1 MRTASS
7 RTVLFGKEFV
17 IAERWLRVIYLTVG
31 ALSIGAVFWWLQFS
45 LPSICCGD
53 FDGYYHIKWS
63 QLLWQGLRSRHFP
76 PAFTW
81 LPLTTLNPSQ
91 YADQHFFFHLL
102 LIPFTWFSDL
112 RLGAKVATALFSA
125 AAVFSLYWLVLRYR
139 IRYPLLWLLALIA
152 CSSFFYSRLTMT
164 KAQGVSI
171 LFIVVG
177 IYLLFERKY
186 VWLGPTA
193 FLYVWTYNLFVMLGV
208 LVLIWAVV
216 VWWSERRI
224 EWRPLLW
231 TGLGMVAGFIVN
243 PYFPHNVSLFLEH
256 LIAKSGSASM
266 PAGVGFEWYPL
277 PTWEFLNTAVVAC
290 LSMCVGYVAFGYV
303 LSRSQ
308 RDKIRVQRPLLFL
321 IFSSFLLLITLR
333 SIRFIEYWPP
343 FAVLFA
349 AFTLQAAWDSKPNRL
364 PAQTENL
371 QPVPLELEPA
381 EEPKPE
387 AAGALRRALFI
398 SLIVILLGADSFYNL
413 YAARMRI
420 TDVTRAPNYYQAGT
434 QWLLANVPPGSL
446 IFDVNW
452 GDFPKLFFYDTT
464 HSYVGG
470 LDAIYLRDKHPE
482 FARLDDRLSNGQE
495 QDPAAAIRSLFAA
508 VNPGAL
514 TYLFVGNSPAPP
526 RPEWFRYMMRLG
538 KVKQVYADK
547 ECAILQV
554 LDNPVPNDSESEA
567 PSTAVSAEQPVSP
580 GQRGRWNTPEQR
592 KLAAA
597 QVHRRFGDD
606 IYGTVED
613 VGGVPTLVIHNKNAT
628 ADWAKNLFDKDL
640 ASPAGE
646 ALWQFGFGKYAVTNG
661 TRGWIAKVEG
671 NEQYR
676 GLFKDNPEPKK

>member
-1 MRTASS
+1 MA
-7 RTVLFGKEFV
+7 TVDSKTVSVNIEPA
-17 IAERWLRVIYLTVG
+17 AEPRWLRFLYLTAG
-31 ALSIGAVFWWLQFS
+31 ALSISAVFLWLQFS
-45 LPSICCGD
+45 LPSLCCGD

-63 QLLWQGLRSRHFP
+63 QLLWQGLRSGHFP

-81 LPLTTLNPSQ
+81 LPLTTLNSSQ
-91 YADQHFFFHLL
+91 YADQHFLFHIL
-102 LIPFTWFSDL
+102 LIPFTWFDDL
-112 RLGAKVATALFSA
+112 RLGAKLATALFSA
-125 AAVFSLYWLVLRYR
+125 AAVFSVYCLILRYR
-139 IRYPLLWLLALIA
+139 IRYPLLWLLGLIA
-152 CSSFFYSRLTMT
+152 CSSFFFSRLTMT

-171 LFIVVG
+171 LFIVAG

-208 LVLIWAVV
+208 LVAIWAVV
-216 VWWSERRI
+216 VWWSERQI

-231 TGLGMVAGFIVN
+231 TGVGMVAGFIVN

-277 PTWEFLNTAVVAC
+277 PTWEFFNTAIVAC
-290 LSMCVGYVAFGYV
+290 LSMCLGYVFFGYV
-303 LSRSQ
+303 LSRSHN
-308 RDKIRVQRPLLFL
+308 DKIRVQRPLLFL
-321 IFSSFLLLITLR
+321 VFSSFLLLITLR
-333 SIRFIEYWPP
+333 SIRFVEYWPP

-349 AFTLQAAWDSKPNRL
+349 AFTLQAARDSKSNRL
-364 PAQTENL
+364 SLQVENL
-371 QPVPLELEPA
+371 EPIPLEPEPV
-381 EEPKPE
+381 EDPQHQVS
-387 AAGALRRALFI
+387 GALMRSMFI
-398 SLIVILLGADSFYNL
+398 GLIVILLGADAFYNL
-413 YAARMRI
+413 NAARLRI
-420 TDVTRAPNYYQAGT
+420 TDVTRAPNYYRAGAG
-434 QWLLANVPPGSL
+434 WLLANVAPGSL

-482 FARLDDRLSNGQE
+482 FARLDDRLSGGQE
-495 QDPAAAIRSLFAA
+495 QDPAAAIRSLFAT
-508 VNPGAL
+508 VSPGAP

-538 KVKQVYADK
+538 KVKQVYADT
-547 ECAILQV
+547 ECSILQV
-554 LDNPVPNDSESEA
+554 LDNPVPENSENQA
-567 PSTAVSAEQPVSP
+567 PSPAVSQEPESS
-580 GQRGRWNTPEQR
+580 GQRGKWNTPEQR

-606 IYGTVED
+606 IYGTVDD

-628 ADWAKNLFDKDL
+628 AEWAKNLFDKDL
-640 ASPAGE
+640 ASAAGE

-661 TRGWIAKVEG
+661 THGWIAKVEG

-676 GLFKDNPEPKK
+676 NLFKDSPGPGK